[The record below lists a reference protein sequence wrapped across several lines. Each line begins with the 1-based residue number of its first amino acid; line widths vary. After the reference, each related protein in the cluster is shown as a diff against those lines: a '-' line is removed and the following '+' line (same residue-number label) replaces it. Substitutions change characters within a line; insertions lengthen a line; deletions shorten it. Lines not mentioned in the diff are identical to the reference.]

1 MGGCGGRPRPASFS
15 LDLQPRAIEGL
26 CVLVPCLPYR
36 AWRLLLEYLQC
47 DAGFCNNVIPVFHQ
61 RDPHLSVYIKR
72 HDTPKRPNKSEP
84 SSRRVVVEQNAH
96 NRSPRAQRFAAMAF
110 RAQQIQAQRDAR
122 ALDAHLFRHIGIDE
136 VSRWDV
142 PADQAHAQAPT
153 ILHATV

>member
-1 MGGCGGRPRPASFS
+1 MGGCGGRLRPVSLS

-61 RDPHLSVYIKR
+61 RDPHLSLYIKR
-72 HDTPKRPNKSEP
+72 HDTPKRPSKSEQ
-84 SSRRVVVEQNAH
+84 SGRRPVVEQNAH
-96 NRSPRAQRFAAMAF
+96 NRSRRAQRVETLAL
-110 RAQQIQAQRDAR
+110 RAQQIQAQRDAK
-122 ALDAHLFRHIGIDE
+122 ALDAHLFRHTGLDE

-142 PADQAHAQAPT
+142 PADEAHAQASPVLRA
-153 ILHATV
+153 IV